1 MSNLKIKEV
10 YDGRLPEY
18 QVIKENPNKEF
29 ELLKIFDTL
38 EGAQNFIEKQ
48 LTTSCG
54 EEDPCY

>member
-38 EGAQNFIEKQ
+38 EGAQNVNG
-48 LTTSCG
+48 LG
-54 EEDPCY
+54 